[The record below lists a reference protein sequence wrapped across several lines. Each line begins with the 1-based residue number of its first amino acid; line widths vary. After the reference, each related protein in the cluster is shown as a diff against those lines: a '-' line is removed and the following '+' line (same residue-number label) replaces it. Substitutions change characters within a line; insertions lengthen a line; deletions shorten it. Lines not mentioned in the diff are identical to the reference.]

1 METVSVA
8 HLAYV
13 LVLRNGKRL
22 IYHLKLNMSFN
33 SQCTDGVDSR
43 DLVEEGVEY
52 QQGYEWVSITR
63 SGIES
68 EV

>member
-13 LVLRNGKRL
+13 LVLRNGERL
-22 IYHLKLNMSFN
+22 IYHLKLNLSFN
-33 SQCTDGVDSR
+33 SKCTDGVDSR
-43 DLVEEGVEY
+43 DLVAEGAEY
-52 QQGYEWVSITR
+52 QQGYEWVPITR
-63 SGIES
+63 SGIKS